1 MGREKRRSSRGI
13 SNVSFDLLLAY
24 DMKIRTICNL
34 LSRKAVHLVCT
45 VIKRKSPDFKS
56 YSCYLNTDNKQVTK
70 ATELRSVVARKKKK
84 KEMMNV
90 GLRQGDT

>member
-56 YSCYLNTDNKQVTK
+56 YSCYLNTDKKQVTK

-84 KEMMNV
+84 RK
-90 GLRQGDT
+90 